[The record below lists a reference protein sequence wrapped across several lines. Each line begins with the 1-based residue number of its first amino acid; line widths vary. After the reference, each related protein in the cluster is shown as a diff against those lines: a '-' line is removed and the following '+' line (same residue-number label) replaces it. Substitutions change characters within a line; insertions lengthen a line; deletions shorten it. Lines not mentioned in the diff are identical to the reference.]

1 MDSNEILEQFGD
13 SSTMDT
19 PTQFITR
26 ALVQSTDITDFDDPG
41 EFSKFSRSLLTFAA
55 VATILIMLVGIFG
68 NLLTIFALVK
78 CPKVRNVA
86 AAFIIS
92 LCVADCLFCLVV
104 LPFNA
109 LRFIRGTFDHGD
121 ILCIAIPFLQYG
133 NVGVSLLCIA
143 SITLNRYIMI
153 AHHSVYS
160 RIYKKHWISCMIIF
174 CWLFSYGFQL
184 PTLLKVWGR
193 FGFDE
198 KLGTCTIV
206 PDENGRSSKT
216 ALFFIAF
223 ITPCII
229 IIVCYARIFWVVH
242 ESEQRMRQH
251 SKNQNAV
258 PNNLRSPSS
267 QQPSPSLPS
276 VSSGAGSSNGK
287 VGAFPKA
294 TRIKDQREVK
304 QKRNEWRI
312 TKMVLAIFLS
322 FLVCYLPITI
332 IKIFDKHV
340 NYPGLHIIG
349 YILIYLSACIN
360 PIIYV
365 IMNKQYR
372 QAYKTVLLCKP
383 SRLLSFRGSSANEKW
398 KEIGY
403 SYNHSRTMVSQ
414 VSIADPI
421 GSTQSHFMGQQTTDF
436 SLPSRSL
443 PLHPIIRQVNT
454 TGLVNKDKSFGKLLV

>member
-1 MDSNEILEQFGD
+1 MDSNEIMQFGEVTTRD
-13 SSTMDT
+13 SIS
-19 PTQFITR
+19 QVITK
-26 ALVQSTDITDFDDPG
+26 ALVGATEITDFDDPG
-41 EFSKFSRSLLTFAA
+41 ELSKFSRSLLTFAA

-153 AHHSVYS
+153 AHHSIYS

-184 PTLLKVWGR
+184 PTLFKVWGR
-193 FGFDE
+193 FGYDE

-229 IIVCYARIFWVVH
+229 IIACYARIFWVVH
-242 ESEQRMRQH
+242 ESEKRMRQH

-258 PNNLRSPSS
+258 PNNLRSPA
-267 QQPSPSLPS
+267 QASPNLPS

-287 VGAFPKA
+287 GGAFPKA

-322 FLVCYLPITI
+322 FLICYLPITI
-332 IKIFDKHV
+332 IKIFDKDV
-340 NYPGLHIIG
+340 NSPALHIIG

-383 SRLLSFRGSSANEKW
+383 PRLLSFRGSSANDSPHPGHLPVIPDN
-398 KEIGY
+398 KEM
-403 SYNHSRTMVSQ
+403 SY
-414 VSIADPI
+414 
-421 GSTQSHFMGQQTTDF
+421 
-436 SLPSRSL
+436 
-443 PLHPIIRQVNT
+443 
-454 TGLVNKDKSFGKLLV
+454 